1 MSPAHSYLKPEPRGV
16 ILVIGSWN
24 YPLFTTLSPL
34 ANAIAAGNCVI
45 IKPSEVSSASCHV
58 IKTLITK
65 YLDNECFQV
74 VEGFIFI

>member
-24 YPLFTTLSPL
+24 YPLFTTLPPL
-34 ANAIAAGNCVI
+34 ANAIAAGNCVM

-65 YLDNECFQV
+65 YLDNECY
-74 VEGFIFI
+74 